1 MKLEMQE
8 LDGHLCVCS
17 GMEQWKIP
25 WIGKQ
30 KIGDL
35 FLNLPLTRYMSLGKV
50 CSLFGTQIPT
60 FVRWKD
66 CVRWSLSSL
75 PALIFFDLKICML
88 ACLLSRFSRVWL
100 FSTLWLHNPSPPGS
114 SLHGILQARILE
126 WVAMPSSRASSQPR
140 DWTHVSYISCTGRQI
155 RYQMH
160 HLGSPKLAIC
170 IHIFPPSRGP

>member
-140 DWTHVSYISCTGRQI
+140 DWTHVSYISCTAVGFFTTEPQR
-155 RYQMH
+155 
-160 HLGSPKLAIC
+160 K
-170 IHIFPPSRGP
+170 PPSL